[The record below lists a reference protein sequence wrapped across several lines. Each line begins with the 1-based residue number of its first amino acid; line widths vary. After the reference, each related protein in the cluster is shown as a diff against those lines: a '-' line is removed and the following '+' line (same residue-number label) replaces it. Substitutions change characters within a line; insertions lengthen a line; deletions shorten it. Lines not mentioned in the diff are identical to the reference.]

1 MGKIQKLPNARSD
14 DYRLTETQI
23 PVYQHLVQEYAQ
35 AKDEAVRRESDLRRF
50 FDRAIVEL
58 GIQVPENGRLN
69 FDADTLTFRLDEPGE

>member
-1 MGKIQKLPNARSD
+1 MGKIQKLPNAQSD

>member
-1 MGKIQKLPNARSD
+1 MGKIQKLPNAQSD

-58 GIQVPENGRLN
+58 GIQVPESGRLN